1 MPIYEYV
8 CQGCHKEFEAL
19 VLGREEPC
27 CPVCQGKEVERKMS
41 TFSHKS
47 EGGSFSSSQGSGCSG
62 CTSTN
67 CSTCH

>member
-1 MPIYEYV
+1 MPIYEYR
-8 CQGCHKEFEAL
+8 CQACNSEFEAL
-19 VLGREEPC
+19 VLGSEKPC
-27 CPVCQGKEVERKMS
+27 CPDCSSDKVDRKMS

-47 EGGSFSSSQGSGCSG
+47 DQGGFSSSQDSGCSG

>member
-1 MPIYEYV
+1 MPIYEYR
-8 CQGCHKEFEAL
+8 CQACDSEFEAL
-19 VLGREEPC
+19 VLGREQPN
-27 CPVCQGKEVERKMS
+27 CPECKSKDVSRRMS

-47 EGGSFSSSQGSGCSG
+47 DGGGYSSSQGSSCSG